1 MNNIMS
7 FEPNWISPPG
17 DTIKDI
23 LEEQNITM
31 TKFALQMGSS
41 IEIINDLIVGH
52 KSINQK
58 IASKLEINLGVPEEF
73 WLTREKQYRLHFD
86 KIQSE
91 NKTWLANLPFKFMNN
106 NCWIE
111 NGDYLQSCL
120 DFFNVPSVRKWK
132 DKYESEIQALSFR
145 TSQTINSDF
154 ASVAAWLRRGEIV
167 ANQIECKP
175 WDKKIF
181 ETSLIEIKKLT
192 RLKNP
197 KDFLP
202 KLVSICAEAGVAV
215 AIVPTPPGCKASGA
229 TKFLNENKAILL
241 LSFRYLTDD
250 QFWFTFFHEAGHL
263 ILHKKTT
270 HIELYKDVIVNEQ
283 EYEANA
289 FAAEFLVPYTYHNE
303 LKSLRSNQKKIIR
316 LAGEL
321 GISAG
326 IIIGQMQYLKI
337 IDFKYLNSYKRRYN
351 WEDINLFYEKK

>member
-7 FEPNWISPPG
+7 FEPNWVSPPG
-17 DTIKDI
+17 DTIRDI
-23 LEEQNITM
+23 LDEQNITISN
-31 TKFALQMGSS
+31 FASQMGSS
-41 IEIINDLIVGH
+41 IEIINELIIGD

-58 IASKLEINLGVPEEF
+58 IASKLEAYLGVPEEF
-73 WLTREKQYRLHFD
+73 WLTREKQYRFHFE

-91 NKTWLANLPFKFMNN
+91 NKAWLSNLPFKFMNSN
-106 NCWIE
+106 NWIE

-132 DKYESEIQALSFR
+132 DTYENEIQELSFR
-145 TSQTINSDF
+145 TSQTLNSDF
-154 ASVAAWLRRGEIV
+154 ASVATWLRRGEII

-175 WDKKIF
+175 WNKTLF
-181 ETSLIEIKKLT
+181 EISLNEIKKLT

-215 AIVPTPPGCKASGA
+215 AVVPTPPGCKASGA

-263 ILHKKTT
+263 ILHKKTI
-270 HIELYKDVIVNEQ
+270 HIEMYKDGVVNEQ
-283 EYEANA
+283 ENEANT

-303 LKSLRSNQKKIIR
+303 LRDLRSNQKKIIK
-316 LAGEL
+316 LACEL

-351 WEDINLFYEKK
+351 WEDINQVFEK